1 MQRNEQR
8 GLPLAQINSAQ
19 GPSEGTVGPPYG
31 YCNSIAIAILGSE
44 ARTLSRVDL
53 DTALRNHGCRVTRAR
68 RVVWDVLSA
77 ADEHL
82 SAPMII
88 DRVHAIDRTINE
100 SSVYRTLTVFS
111 DVGLV
116 RESRL
121 DEAATWEPFHDDA
134 AIHLMC
140 AACGVVLHHDTDL
153 VNQLRRSLEHGAQFA
168 PTEIDVRVVGRCA
181 DCNS

>member
-1 MQRNEQR
+1 M
-8 GLPLAQINSAQ
+8 GLLQLD
-19 GPSEGTVGPPYG
+19 
-31 YCNSIAIAILGSE
+31 CNSDPGAEHAYPD
-44 ARTLSRVDL
+44 AVDL

-68 RVVWDVLSA
+68 RVVWDVLSS

-140 AACGVVLHHDTDL
+140 ATCGIVVHHDTDL
-153 VNQLRRSLEHGAQFA
+153 VNQLRRSLERGAEFV

-181 DCNS
+181 DCDS